1 MSKNSRMSE
10 LLAIT
15 SRLIACMEHEVD
27 LLRSLKPQELRQL
40 QSDKMALA
48 DAYRA
53 FTLALRE
60 PLAEGETV
68 DAGLCADLVEATEH
82 FQAAVQNNLR
92 ALRAMR
98 DVNERVMRAIVH
110 ALDER
115 AHEGEMPPMQAPRRG
130 GRSHGRGATPRMR
143 QNFHQGRGGAV
154 GIGAGSD
161 CSSDSRWWRRASA
174 SSR

>member
-1 MSKNSRMSE
+1 MSKNARMTE

-15 SRLIACMEHEVD
+15 SRLIACMEHEVE

-40 QSDKMALA
+40 QSDKLALA

-60 PLAEGETV
+60 PIAEGETV
-68 DAGLCADLVEATEH
+68 DQSLCAELVEATEH

-110 ALDER
+110 ALEEPR
-115 AHEGEMPPMQAPRRG
+115 AQVTGYSKKGTLTKSRRNT
-130 GRSHGRGATPRMR
+130 SS
-143 QNFHQGRGGAV
+143 
-154 GIGAGSD
+154 GIVSLQQ
-161 CSSDSRWWRRASA
+161 RA
-174 SSR
+174 

>member
-15 SRLIACMEHEVD
+15 SRLIACMEHEVG

-40 QSDKMALA
+40 QSDKLVLA

-60 PLAEGETV
+60 PLMEGETV
-68 DAGLCADLVEATEH
+68 DAGLCAELVEATEH

-110 ALDER
+110 ALDEPR
-115 AHEGEMPPMQAPRRG
+115 AQVTGYSKRGTLTKSRR
-130 GRSHGRGATPRMR
+130 T
-143 QNFHQGRGGAV
+143 AV
-154 GIGAGSD
+154 SGLSNLQH
-161 CSSDSRWWRRASA
+161 RA
-174 SSR
+174 

>member
-1 MSKNSRMSE
+1 MSKNSRMTE

-15 SRLIACMEHEVD
+15 SRLIACMELEVE
-27 LLRSLKPQELRQL
+27 LLRNVRPQELRQL
-40 QSDKMALA
+40 QSDKLALA

-60 PLAEGETV
+60 PPAEGETV
-68 DAGLCADLVEATEH
+68 DPSLCAELVEATEH

-110 ALDER
+110 ALEEPR
-115 AHEGEMPPMQAPRRG
+115 AQVTGYSKRGTLTKSRR
-130 GRSHGRGATPRMR
+130 
-143 QNFHQGRGGAV
+143 N
-154 GIGAGSD
+154 
-161 CSSDSRWWRRASA
+161 A
-174 SSR
+174 SSGITSLQQRA

>member
-68 DAGLCADLVEATEH
+68 DAGLCADLAEATEH

-110 ALDER
+110 ALDEPR
-115 AHEGEMPPMQAPRRG
+115 AQVTGYSKRGTLTKSRRSSTYGLSSMQ
-130 GRSHGRGATPRMR
+130 H
-143 QNFHQGRGGAV
+143 
-154 GIGAGSD
+154 
-161 CSSDSRWWRRASA
+161 RA
-174 SSR
+174 

>member
-1 MSKNSRMSE
+1 MTKSSRIAE

-15 SRLIACMEHEVD
+15 SRLIACMEREVE

-53 FTLALRE
+53 FALALRE
-60 PLAEGETV
+60 PAPESEAV
-68 DAGLCADLVEATEH
+68 DDVLRQELVEATER
-82 FQAAVQNNLR
+82 FQAAVQDNLR

-110 ALDER
+110 ALEEPR
-115 AHEGEMPPMQAPRRG
+115 AQVTGYNSRGVLTKSRRQA
-130 GRSHGRGATPRMR
+130 
-143 QNFHQGRGGAV
+143 AV
-154 GIGAGSD
+154 GPVAVQQ
-161 CSSDSRWWRRASA
+161 RA
-174 SSR
+174 

>member
-15 SRLIACMEHEVD
+15 SRLIACMEYEVD

-40 QSDKMALA
+40 QSDKLALA

-60 PLAEGETV
+60 PLIDGETV
-68 DAGLCADLVEATEH
+68 DASLCAELVEATEH

-110 ALDER
+110 ALDEPR
-115 AHEGEMPPMQAPRRG
+115 AQVTGYSKRGTLTKSRR
-130 GRSHGRGATPRMR
+130 T
-143 QNFHQGRGGAV
+143 
-154 GIGAGSD
+154 
-161 CSSDSRWWRRASA
+161 A
-174 SSR
+174 SSGLPTLQHRA

>member
-1 MSKNSRMSE
+1 MSKSSRIVE

-15 SRLIACMEHEVD
+15 SRLIACMEREVE
-27 LLRSLKPQELRQL
+27 LLRNLRPQELRQL

-60 PLAEGETV
+60 PDAEDEAV
-68 DAGLCADLVEATEH
+68 DDALRQELVEATER
-82 FQAAVQNNLR
+82 FQAAVQDNLR

-110 ALDER
+110 ALEEPR
-115 AHEGEMPPMQAPRRG
+115 AQITGYNSKGILTKSRRQ
-130 GRSHGRGATPRMR
+130 P
-143 QNFHQGRGGAV
+143 V
-154 GIGAGSD
+154 AGPASLQQ
-161 CSSDSRWWRRASA
+161 RA
-174 SSR
+174 

>member
-1 MSKNSRMSE
+1 MTKSSRIAE

-15 SRLIACMEHEVD
+15 SRLIACMEREVE

-53 FTLALRE
+53 FALALRE
-60 PLAEGETV
+60 PAPESEAV
-68 DAGLCADLVEATEH
+68 DDVLREELVEATER
-82 FQAAVQNNLR
+82 FQAAVHDNLR

-110 ALDER
+110 ALEEPR
-115 AHEGEMPPMQAPRRG
+115 AQVTGYNSRGVLTKSRRQAALGPV
-130 GRSHGRGATPRMR
+130 
-143 QNFHQGRGGAV
+143 AV
-154 GIGAGSD
+154 QQ
-161 CSSDSRWWRRASA
+161 RA
-174 SSR
+174 

>member
-1 MSKNSRMSE
+1 MSKNSRMTE

-15 SRLIACMEHEVD
+15 SRLIACMEHEVA

-40 QSDKMALA
+40 QSDKLALA

-60 PLAEGETV
+60 PAAEGETV
-68 DAGLCADLVEATEH
+68 DQSLCAELVEATEQ

-110 ALDER
+110 ALEEPR
-115 AHEGEMPPMQAPRRG
+115 AQITGYSKKGTLTKSRRNT
-130 GRSHGRGATPRMR
+130 SS
-143 QNFHQGRGGAV
+143 
-154 GIGAGSD
+154 GIVSLQQ
-161 CSSDSRWWRRASA
+161 RA
-174 SSR
+174 

>member
-1 MSKNSRMSE
+1 MAE

-15 SRLIACMEHEVD
+15 SRLIACMEHEVE
-27 LLRSLKPQELRQL
+27 LLRSVRPQELRQL
-40 QSDKMALA
+40 QSDKLALA

-60 PLAEGETV
+60 PPAEGEMV
-68 DAGLCADLVEATEH
+68 DQNLCAELVEATEH

-110 ALDER
+110 ALEEPR
-115 AHEGEMPPMQAPRRG
+115 AQVTGYSKRGTLTKSRRN
-130 GRSHGRGATPRMR
+130 SSS
-143 QNFHQGRGGAV
+143 
-154 GIGAGSD
+154 GI
-161 CSSDSRWWRRASA
+161 SSLQQRA
-174 SSR
+174 